1 MRCGCANCDGF
12 MVNDEGRHMGCVC
25 PNCGYR
31 CQACLGT
38 DSVIAPDALASFRAI
53 GARMQR
59 ASDTAQDRSRDRLP
73 DYNSH

>member
-53 GARMQR
+53 GARMNHG
-59 ASDTAQDRSRDRLP
+59 ADDTDDFCVDAAP
-73 DYNSH
+73 KHPPV